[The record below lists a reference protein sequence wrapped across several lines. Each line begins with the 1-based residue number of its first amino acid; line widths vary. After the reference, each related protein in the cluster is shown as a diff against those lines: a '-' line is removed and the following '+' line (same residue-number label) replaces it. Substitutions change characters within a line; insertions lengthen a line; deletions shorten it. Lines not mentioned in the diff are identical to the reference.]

1 MNELLELIR
10 EKDALI
16 RKLQD
21 HIIALEDRAV
31 HKILD
36 EIAGEDLSFV
46 CWTDGNLHEVCV
58 KARTSE
64 LAAEKF
70 FEEHM
75 LDDGTEEWSIVNVQT
90 FANIVL
96 RYGMVVGRVVKAK
109 LMRRMEEEIEV
120 PVPNPAAQAYLKSSL
135 DIRELHRRHALRE
148 MDTKLFGIPVIA
160 TPECP
165 NDMWFMVSGEV
176 EVLDPKEKM
185 MEDDAQILR
194 EKPPAMRMPMPF
206 GYEGEYDRLIEDGQ
220 GGGIAEWQPG
230 DGTRYLMVVKAL
242 SPRETKYL
250 GSYPGGVI
258 VSVGPGTDNWTSLVL
273 FPGDVCHVAYF
284 AEKVRNKSYN
294 DYTIKILT
302 AFVNLVIGNTEYG
315 ATLAR
320 DTLAERG

>member
-1 MNELLELIR
+1 
-10 EKDALI
+10 
-16 RKLQD
+16 
-21 HIIALEDRAV
+21 LEDRAV

-36 EIAGEDLSFV
+36 EIAGEGLSFV

-90 FANIVL
+90 PANIVL

-109 LMRRMEEEIEV
+109 LMR
-120 PVPNPAAQAYLKSSL
+120 KSSL

-165 NDMWFMVSGEV
+165 NDMLFMVSGEV

-185 MEDDAQILR
+185 MEDDEQILR

-206 GYEGEYDRLIEDGQ
+206 GYEGEHDRLIEDGQ

-294 DYTIKILT
+294 DYTIKILA